1 MKKKQFVHRLASSVE
16 NLAYGFQLNF
26 KGMEKLSLIKEFKG
40 NEGFFLDIGYSS
52 FLKTGHFSQ
61 HFTTFEN
68 LKYQE
73 KEGLFFSDSR
83 QPLSFLFSFFNLKE
97 QLEKNDKM
105 DYYRVSFNFYFIGSV
120 QSNELYSVF
129 SKYTMKN
136 SNWGIQ
142 KTHGGFKVWNEL
154 YEIRREDDKTGE
166 FIKTNKGIST
176 LTIDVVKK

>member
-1 MKKKQFVHRLASSVE
+1 MKKKQFVHRLVSHVE
-16 NLAYGFQLNF
+16 YLTYGFQLNF
-26 KGMEKLSLIKEFKG
+26 KGMEKLPLIKETNE
-40 NEGFFLDIGYSS
+40 NEGFFLNVGYVS
-52 FLKTGHFSQ
+52 FLKSGNFSQ
-61 HFTTFEN
+61 HYTVFKN

-83 QPLSFLFSFFNLKE
+83 EPLSFLLNFFKLKE

-105 DYYRVSFNFYFIGSV
+105 DYYKVTFEFSFVGSE
-120 QSNELYSVF
+120 QSNELYNVF

-142 KTHGGFKVWNEL
+142 KTSNGFKVWNDL

-166 FIKTNKGIST
+166 FIKTNKGITT
-176 LTIDVVKK
+176 LTVDVVKK